1 MMPGAILGFITL
13 SSEQREIQTST
24 RLTTLEMTEKE
35 VLQKL
40 GRLKTLLISEISG
53 VFALEWRELMDGTLI
68 L

>member
-1 MMPGAILGFITL
+1 MMPGVILGFITL